1 MKQNKKRATIIDVI
15 TLLQNQPNDT
25 GQYLY
30 WVADNSDK
38 YQNAASGKRIQS
50 NVPKQSPQKFVKKGQ
65 GSGPTKLTIKTTKKG
80 QSNSS
85 NKSSPKS
92 VKKSPPLEKKPE
104 NDSISRYALRFL
116 YLRKLLTWSFLFLVF

>member
-1 MKQNKKRATIIDVI
+1 M
-15 TLLQNQPNDT
+15 
-25 GQYLY
+25 
-30 WVADNSDK
+30 
-38 YQNAASGKRIQS
+38 
-50 NVPKQSPQKFVKKGQ
+50 KKGQ

-116 YLRKLLTWSFLFLVF
+116 YLRKLLT